1 MSALSST
8 DAGCNT
14 GLGAWRTSLGPEPG
28 LESDP
33 KLTGSALPHLTLPP
47 SYFSLGVQ
55 RRLCCALLLP
65 PPWTGL
71 RRLPTDNRTL
81 RVVREPSNREG
92 VWEPRSQHVLETGW
106 WAVGAGRGAG
116 RRERGRR
123 ARASTSTSARPAVL
137 CGGGAR
143 VRGPAL
149 DAVLLRGVS
158 TAVRGARCMEKLFCR
173 SGVR

>member
-55 RRLCCALLLP
+55 GRPCYALLLS

-71 RRLPTDNRTL
+71 RQLPTDNRTL

-106 WAVGAGRGAG
+106 WAVGAGRG
-116 RRERGRR
+116 RGRGDVSADGVREHEHERAPGCALRRWGSR
-123 ARASTSTSARPAVL
+123 ARP
-137 CGGGAR
+137 R
-143 VRGPAL
+143 VRRRPVKG
-149 DAVLLRGVS
+149 R
-158 TAVRGARCMEKLFCR
+158 
-173 SGVR
+173 